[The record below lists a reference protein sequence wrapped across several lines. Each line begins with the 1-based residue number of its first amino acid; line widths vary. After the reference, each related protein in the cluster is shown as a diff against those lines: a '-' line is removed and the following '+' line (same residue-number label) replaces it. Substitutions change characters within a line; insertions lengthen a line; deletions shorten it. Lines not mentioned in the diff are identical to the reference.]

1 MASYVRQR
9 LAEIKANPELRQRP
23 VKSLSRRERVA
34 VAARWIAILGQRK
47 RLWIVMLLMD
57 GERTVT
63 DLVSRVGGTQI
74 SLSQHLAVL
83 AEQGIVE
90 SRAEGTWRYYSCKSE
105 EAKTLITLLE
115 RLAENDRLPVSGGY
129 GSAGQGRIASSSE

>member
-9 LAEIKANPELRQRP
+9 LAEIKANPELRQRLR
-23 VKSLSRRERVA
+23 SLSRRQRVA

-83 AEQGIVE
+83 AEQRIVE

-105 EAKTLITLLE
+105 EAKTLIRLLE
-115 RLAENDRLPVSGGY
+115 RLAENDRLPFVLNGG
-129 GSAGQGRIASSSE
+129 SIS

>member
-1 MASYVRQR
+1 
-9 LAEIKANPELRQRP
+9 
-23 VKSLSRRERVA
+23 
-34 VAARWIAILGQRK
+34 
-47 RLWIVMLLMD
+47 MLLMD

-105 EAKTLITLLE
+105 EAKTLIRLLE
-115 RLAENDRLPVSGGY
+115 RLAENDRLPFVLNGG
-129 GSAGQGRIASSSE
+129 SIS